1 MAEKRMFARSLI
13 DSDAFLDMPLSA
25 QALYFHLNMRADDD
39 GFVNNPKRITDYVGA
54 ASDDLKLLIAKRF
67 IIVFDDSGVIVIRHW
82 RLHNTLRSDRYHP
95 TNYQTELSRLCIAEN
110 KTYTEQKSDAPDA
123 IPASSA
129 SPPAADAQKKPYGEC
144 SNVLLTDDELEK
156 LRHDYPAHFA
166 EYIQRLSLHIDAKGA
181 RYKSHY
187 AVIRKWLIADGVKA
201 ESEKCAPLPGQR
213 NDLARVEKMLAAMK
227 GGAPD
232 ADHAGA

>member
-54 ASDDLKLLIAKRF
+54 ASDDLKLLLAKRF

-95 TNYQTELSRLCIAEN
+95 TNYQAELSRLCIAEN
-110 KTYTEQKSDAPDA
+110 KAYTEQKSGQKEA
-123 IPASSA
+123 IHAGA
-129 SPPAADAQKKPYGEC
+129 PAARTADKQKKPYGEC
-144 SNVLLTDDELEK
+144 SNVWLTDEELEK

-181 RYKSHY
+181 RYNSHY
-187 AVIRKWLIADGVKA
+187 SVIRKWLIADGVKP
-201 ESEKCAPLPGQR
+201 EQEKTAPVSDR
-213 NDLARVEKMLAAMK
+213 DDLEKVEQMLAAMK

>member
-54 ASDDLKLLIAKRF
+54 ASDDLKLLLAKRF

-95 TNYQTELSRLCIAEN
+95 TNYQAELSRLCIAEN
-110 KTYTEQKSDAPDA
+110 KAYTEQKSGEQEAIHAAAPARTEDQ
-123 IPASSA
+123 
-129 SPPAADAQKKPYGEC
+129 QKKPYGER
-144 SNVLLTDDELEK
+144 SNVWLTDEELEK

-181 RYKSHY
+181 HYKSHY